1 MKIAVTYDNGN
12 VFQHFGK
19 TENFKV
25 YEVEDDKVVSSEV
38 IGSNGTG
45 HGALAGLLAEQ
56 GINVLICGGIGGGA
70 QTALTEAG
78 IEMVAGAQGNTDD
91 VVEAYLKGELVSTGA
106 NCDHHHHEEGHS
118 CCGQHEETATE
129 ETSAEEEH
137 SCGGHCSGCS
147 GCGGAHVP
155 DFEGPNVGKTC
166 RTHYRGTF
174 DDGTQFDSSYDRG
187 EPLEFV
193 CGAGQ
198 MIHGYDKAVAT
209 MEVGQTINIH
219 LMPEEAYGMPD
230 PRAIF
235 TLEIA
240 QLPGS
245 EDLEV
250 GARAYLTNQYGQPFP
265 VTVTEKTETNIT
277 FDANHEMAG
286 KELNFQIEL
295 VEVK

>member
-56 GINVLICGGIGGGA
+56 GINVLICGGIGEGA

-118 CCGQHEETATE
+118 CGSHEEG
-129 ETSAEEEH
+129 H
-137 SCGGHCSGCS
+137 SCGGSCG
-147 GCGGAHVP
+147 GCGGHKSNIT
-155 DFEGPNVGKTC
+155 GPNVGKTC
-166 RTHYRGTF
+166 KTHYKGT
-174 DDGTQFDSSYDRG
+174 
-187 EPLEFV
+187 
-193 CGAGQ
+193 
-198 MIHGYDKAVAT
+198 H
-209 MEVGQTINIH
+209 QTGRRHAERYQKI
-219 LMPEEAYGMPD
+219 
-230 PRAIF
+230 
-235 TLEIA
+235 
-240 QLPGS
+240 S
-245 EDLEV
+245 
-250 GARAYLTNQYGQPFP
+250 
-265 VTVTEKTETNIT
+265 
-277 FDANHEMAG
+277 
-286 KELNFQIEL
+286 
-295 VEVK
+295 VKQKSP